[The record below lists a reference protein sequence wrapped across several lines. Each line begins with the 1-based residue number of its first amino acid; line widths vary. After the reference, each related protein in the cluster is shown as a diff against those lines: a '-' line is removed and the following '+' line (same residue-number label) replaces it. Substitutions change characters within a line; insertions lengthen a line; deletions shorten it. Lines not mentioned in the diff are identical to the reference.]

1 MGFFDSSKSTN
12 NNTTQNYD
20 NRQVITNTSTAYD
33 LSDRSVNNS
42 VNTTTTNITDGGAIK
57 SMADVATAAIKGV
70 PAAYD
75 YADHIFDAATVFA
88 NNVNKSGL
96 DAFSQAAS
104 LSADAITNARA
115 AYQDANKSVANAY
128 DGATSSIL
136 KAFQSAQVATADAQA
151 ATQSAYADAKGTT
164 GAQKQIII
172 AIIAVAGLMALA
184 AMHKG

>member
-20 NRQVITNTSTAYD
+20 NRQVITNDTKTYD
-33 LSDRSVNNS
+33 LSDHSVDNS
-42 VNTTTTNITDGGAIK
+42 TNNTTITDGGAIAA
-57 SMADVATAAIKGV
+57 MAASTKG
-70 PAAYD
+70 AYD
-75 YADHIFDAATVFA
+75 YADHIFDAATVYA
-88 NNVNKSGL
+88 NNVNKSSL

-104 LSADAITNARA
+104 LSSDAITGARS
-115 AYQDANKSVANAY
+115 AYSDANKSIANAY
-128 DGATSSIL
+128 GDAQSVVL

-151 ATQSAYADAKGTT
+151 ATQAAYADAKGTT

-184 AMHKG
+184 AMHRA